1 MSTGQKKQRPALGM
15 GLDALLPD
23 RLEGEYFL
31 CAIEDIRPSAQQP
44 RHEFSDDTIQ
54 ELAQSIREK
63 GLIQPVILR
72 RSEDGSY
79 ELIAGE
85 RRWRAAQRAGL
96 REIPAILRDAEDR
109 EVLEM
114 ALVENLQR
122 EDLNP
127 VDEAQAYRLLLDQSG
142 LTQEELANRI
152 GKSRAAVANGL
163 RLLSL
168 PPSALE
174 ALRASAI
181 TPGHA
186 RAILSVGDPDGR
198 EELLS
203 LILKR
208 ALSVRQAE
216 VQAKRLTSRRP
227 TKPLPKD
234 PNLKALEQR
243 LARSLGTRVTVHQ
256 GKRKGSGRITIDYRN
271 LDDLDRILSVVESA
285 PEA

>member
-1 MSTGQKKQRPALGM
+1 MSPNPKRQRPALGM

-31 CAIEDIRPSAQQP
+31 CAVEEIRPSAQQP
-44 RHEFSDDTIQ
+44 RHQFSDDTIE

-72 RSEDGSY
+72 RSGDGSY

-85 RRWRAAQRAGL
+85 RRWRAAQKAGL
-96 REIPAILRDAEDR
+96 REVPAILREAEER

-127 VDEAQAYRLLLDQSG
+127 VDEAQAYRLLLDRSG

-168 PPSALE
+168 PTSALE
-174 ALRASAI
+174 ALRTSAI

-186 RAILSVGDPDGR
+186 RAILSVEDPGGR
-198 EELLS
+198 ERLLAH
-203 LILKR
+203 IVKR

-216 VQAKRLTSRRP
+216 AQAKRLAVHRP
-227 TKPLPKD
+227 PKPAGKD
-234 PNLKALEQR
+234 PNLQALEQR
-243 LARSLGTRVTVHQ
+243 LARNLGTRVSVQ
-256 GKRKGSGRITIDYRN
+256 PGKKKGSGRITIDYRD
-271 LDDLDRILSVVESA
+271 LDDLDRILAVVEGVS
-285 PEA
+285 ET

>member
-142 LTQEELANRI
+142 LTQEELASRI